1 MRPQSDP
8 AEKQLVERYRAALTP
23 APLELDAPAFWF
35 EAGRAAARA
44 ERRARGWQAYSL
56 VSTAAAAVLAMA
68 LVRQPPA
75 PAPTATAAP
84 APSMIVTAEPVTP
97 EEPQPIAQ
105 RIVERSAPTPPAWA
119 RWFVAATPDPDSYLG
134 RRDLVLREGIDA
146 LPEPPR
152 VEGVYNA
159 SLPIEPPP
167 TAARLLQ
174 MYLPA
179 EKPATAKNDDPQ
191 ADQSPRRTKELA

>member
-1 MRPQSDP
+1 MRPQPDP
-8 AEKQLVERYRAALTP
+8 AEKQLAERFRAALTP
-23 APLELDAPAFWF
+23 APLEVDSPTLWF

-44 ERRARGWQAYSL
+44 ERSARGWQAYSV
-56 VSTAAAAVLAMA
+56 VSTAAAAMLAFVVVQQRETPSLA
-68 LVRQPPA
+68 DS
-75 PAPTATAAP
+75 
-84 APSMIVTAEPVTP
+84 APSVSTIVMTEPADTPEPEAIAEPIATP
-97 EEPQPIAQ
+97 TTPN
-105 RIVERSAPTPPAWA
+105 APSWA
-119 RWFVAATPDPDSYLG
+119 LWFVAATPSPDSYLG

-167 TAARLLQ
+167 TAARLLR

-179 EKPATAKNDDPQ
+179 EKAAATKTEDPQ
-191 ADQSPRRTKELA
+191 ADQSSSHSEKLA

>member
-8 AEKQLVERYRAALTP
+8 AEKQLVERFRAALTP
-23 APLELDAPAFWF
+23 APLELDAPTLWF

-44 ERRARGWQAYSL
+44 ERSARGWQAYSL
-56 VSTAAAAVLAMA
+56 VSTAAAAVLAVA
-68 LVRQPPA
+68 LVRQPE
-75 PAPTATAAP
+75 APTPTAVALP
-84 APSMIVTAEPVTP
+84 TPSMIVKTEPAAP
-97 EEPQPIAQ
+97 EGPPL
-105 RIVERSAPTPPAWA
+105 IVNESPPTPPAWA
-119 RWFVAATPDPDSYLG
+119 LWFVAATPDPDSYLG

-167 TAARLLQ
+167 TAARLLR

-179 EKPATAKNDDPQ
+179 EKAETTKTEDPQ
-191 ADQSPRRTKELA
+191 ADQSSRRPEKLA

>member
-1 MRPQSDP
+1 MRPETDKLS
-8 AEKQLVERYRAALTP
+8 ERYRAALTP
-23 APLELDAPAFWF
+23 APLELDAPSLWF

-44 ERRARGWQAYSL
+44 ERSARGWQAYSL
-56 VSTAAAAVLAMA
+56 VSTAAAAVLAVA
-68 LVRQPPA
+68 LVRQPE
-75 PAPTATAAP
+75 APTPTASP
-84 APSMIVTAEPVTP
+84 APSTIVTTEPAAT
-97 EEPQPIAQ
+97 EEPLPITQP
-105 RIVERSAPTPPAWA
+105 SAPTPPAWA
-119 RWFVAATPDPDSYLG
+119 LWFVAATPDPDSYLG

-167 TAARLLQ
+167 TAARLLR

-179 EKPATAKNDDPQ
+179 EKSAAAKTDDPQ
-191 ADQSPRRTKELA
+191 ADQSSRRTKEFV